1 MPRKRKVQGP
11 SLAFGRVESPPPLV
25 RHVAPLAGAEIEP
38 QPQDT
43 PEVLGDDNSP
53 DIVRSKDLK
62 AIAARGDQLRRLGK
76 AVPLCWLPG
85 DPETSC

>member
-11 SLAFGRVESPPPLV
+11 SLAFGGDVAPSPPV
-25 RHVAPLAGAEIEP
+25 RHVAPLAGATEP
-38 QPQDT
+38 QPRDN
-43 PEVLGDDNSP
+43 PEVLGGDDSP
-53 DIVRSKDLK
+53 DIVRGKDLK